1 MEPRLLKIRFSAELV
16 LETTV
21 EEKVNVVTEG
31 EIAWLEV
38 IPAPLRVAVRLT
50 GVDDPA

>member
-1 MEPRLLKIRFSAELV
+1 V

-21 EEKVNVVTEG
+21 EGKVNVVTEG

-38 IPAPLRVAVRLT
+38 IPVPLRVAVRLT